1 MLQQRESKNEKEE
14 NGDYQHVQDLM
25 ATSKSAFKEQQVDNT
40 RYGKIVRVHG
50 GHIVRF
56 MARKDRHS
64 NVYTSKGPRDR
75 RFWLSP
81 HTAIQFYDV
90 QDRLGHD
97 RPSKAIDWL
106 IEKSKAAIEALSGS
120 EQPCQYYY
128 DCTNKIGEQ
137 SKHQFWNH
145 PESNRELEK
154 MSNGSPR
161 NNVNNFKEPVFD
173 PHHLSSLN
181 YAEQALDPTSSLS
194 DSKVTEM
201 GWFQS
206 LVAWNYNAGDGGEI
220 CTYNSSHVSLH

>member
-1 MLQQRESKNEKEE
+1 
-14 NGDYQHVQDLM
+14 M
-25 ATSKSAFKEQQVDNT
+25 AISKSAFKQQQVDNT

-50 GHIVRF
+50 RHIVRS
-56 MARKDRHS
+56 MARKDRRS
-64 NVYTSKGPRDR
+64 NVYTLKGPRDR
-75 RFWLSP
+75 RFRLSP

-128 DCTNKIGEQ
+128 DCTNSNVLGQQTEQEIGEQ

-145 PESNRELEK
+145 PESNRELGT
-154 MSNGSPR
+154 MSNGSPM

-173 PHHLSSLN
+173 PHQLSSLN

-206 LVAWNYNAGDGGEI
+206 LVAWNYNAGDGGKI
-220 CTYNSSHVSLH
+220 CPYNSSHVSLQ